1 LRRGACAAL
10 AEIPEPLMLRP
21 IHGPTVVPP
30 HARPDRTWPVVY
42 ALAKR
47 LFDIGF
53 SLVILLPLL
62 VLVAGALLVLNPF
75 LNPGPLFYRPQR
87 MGRGCVPFR
96 LYKFRTMD
104 AADAHAA
111 REPDDPVETERVTRL
126 GAFLRRARFDE
137 LPQALNVLRGEMS
150 LIGPRPDDLPHA
162 HAFLADIPG
171 YGQRYEVR
179 PGISGLAQVE
189 LGYVHGRAGACQKT
203 KIDLHYIRHAGLRL
217 DWRVFWRTLRIVAD
231 LKGQ

>member
-1 LRRGACAAL
+1 MPGRRSDLARCPTRWPNALFDVAFRWCSCFPLGAC
-10 AEIPEPLMLRP
+10 
-21 IHGPTVVPP
+21 G
-30 HARPDRTWPVVY
+30 
-42 ALAKR
+42 
-47 LFDIGF
+47 GC
-53 SLVILLPLL
+53 
-62 VLVAGALLVLNPF
+62 VAGSEPVSQPRPPVLPAATHGARVRS
-75 LNPGPLFYRPQR
+75 LPPLQVPHD
-87 MGRGCVPFR
+87 GRGGCACR
-96 LYKFRTMD
+96 
-104 AADAHAA
+104 A
-111 REPDDPVETERVTRL
+111 RPDDPVETERVTRL

-171 YGQRYEVR
+171 YRTALCRR

-217 DWRVFWRTLRIVAD
+217 DARVLAYAQDRRRPQGAVTPRGPKTPWPSPRRRAIRGHKPRRT
-231 LKGQ
+231 GM